1 MNVFNLRN
9 KLIEDYSKYIGSFIN
24 IKDEAIKNHV
34 EREFNQQKLW
44 PDPLIQLNPAFE
56 IGGSIEEHVKSGL
69 LHKECLNIFRFN
81 KQEYAPGRDPFSG
94 AEPLKLYTHQL
105 DSIKTAQKN
114 KNYILTTGTGSGKS
128 LCYII
133 PIVDYVLKHPSKNSI
148 KAIIVY
154 PMNALANSQMN
165 ELAKY
170 LKNGH
175 PEGKEPVRFARY
187 TGQETNEERTKIIA
201 DPPDI
206 LLTNY
211 VMLELLMTR
220 FDERELIK
228 RAEGLKFMVLDELH
242 MYRGRQGADVSM
254 LIRRLR
260 CEAKSPEMLCVG
272 TSATLAGA
280 ADFETQ
286 RVETAAVASKIFG
299 ADFLPENIISETL
312 CRITPERD
320 ENDESFK
327 KSLAER
333 INKGKTP
340 ETFGEFIA
348 DPLSSWIESRF
359 GIKKENGRYVRNQ
372 AVSIFGENSAAAA
385 LSELL
390 KDISRIDPNTCGTAI
405 KEQFLASYSC
415 KNPESARP
423 PFAFRLHQFISR
435 GDTAYSSLGPADG
448 HYITLNGQK
457 FVPNDRNKILL
468 PLEFCR
474 ECGQEFYCVW
484 KTKTETGGY
493 KYVPREFSEPPID
506 ENDTAGFLYLSEERP
521 WPDDIADIIER
532 LPQDWVEE
540 HRGELRVKKSHQSRI
555 PINIKIKPDGTEAE
569 DGLSIA
575 FIETPFR
582 FCPYCGVGYSAHL
595 SSDFGKLGTLTTEG
609 RSSATTLLCLSAI
622 NHIAKETS
630 IKANAKKLLSFTDN
644 RQDASLQAGHFNDFI
659 EIGILRSAVYKALQ
673 AAGKNGIKYDD
684 LAKKIFDSAGLSLK
698 EYAADPTVKF
708 NRKIEVEQ
716 AFQNVIGYRVYRD
729 LKDGW
734 RITMPDLEYCGLLK
748 IEYQSLRELCQ
759 SDEDW
764 QELHPALVGASADTR
779 YKISKI
785 LLDLLRRQL
794 AIKVDYLDRTFQSKI
809 KMQSSQLLIEPWAI
823 DEAEDL
829 EYSRLAFPRPTA
841 KTYEDKE
848 HLFISAR
855 GSFGQYI
862 RRPGSFPEYSGK
874 ISIREAQEICV
885 QIFKPLQV
893 AGLVDE
899 VYKAGSDE
907 DVSSRRRAA
916 TAARAGDDAEAH
928 VSGYQL
934 SAAAMLWTIG
944 DETKVNDPLKMP
956 SISSQSGNVNKFF
969 IDFYKNLASENSGIK
984 AKEHT
989 AQVPALLRQKRE
1001 DEFREAAI
1009 PILFCSPTMELGI
1022 DIADLNVVNMRNVPP
1037 TPANYAQRSGRAG
1050 RSGQP
1055 ALVFTYC
1062 STYSSHDQ
1070 YFFNRTGRMV
1080 SGSVIPP
1087 KLDLANEDLILSH
1100 IHAVWLAE
1108 ASISLGKSLKDI
1120 LEVEGVNP
1128 SLNLQQPIRDRIT
1141 AADVKKRAKLKA
1153 RAIIDS
1159 IGHEIK
1165 TADWWSEEW
1174 VDRAIDNIEQCLN
1187 QACER
1192 WRSLYRSAIW
1202 QAERQNKTSNDASRG
1217 PDEKER
1223 ARRLRAEAETQLDL
1237 LLDSSNA
1244 TESDFYSYRYLA
1256 CEGFL
1261 PGYNF
1266 PRLPLSAFIPG
1277 RKQRK
1282 GRDEFLSRPRFL
1294 AISEFGPRAVVYHE
1308 GARYRINRVIIPA
1321 ADAQNKDSDGAILT
1335 SIKQCA
1341 ECGYINLPSDDSCRM
1356 CNTVMAEKAV
1366 DNFFRLQNVST
1377 KRIDRIYADEEERLR
1392 MGYEIK
1398 SGVKFEERNGM
1409 PVYKVAEITFEGKTI
1424 AKLTFGQAAA
1434 IWRINLGWSK
1444 RKQRDK
1450 IGFIL
1455 DMERGYW
1462 AKNEDSIEKDDDDP
1476 LSGAT
1481 KRVIPYVEDH
1491 KNCLLFQPLIDCGEQ
1506 VMASLQSAIKN
1517 AIQIKYQLEDMEIA
1531 AEPLPNHKK
1540 RNILMFFESAEGG
1553 AGVLRRIV
1561 EDKKS
1566 FSDLAAIALQL
1577 CHFDLDGTDLRRNKN
1592 SGEDCEAACYNCL
1605 MNYSNQR
1612 DHDILDRQAI
1622 KTMLMELL
1630 NSEVI
1635 CSSGAKTHAEHLQE
1649 LINLTQSGLER
1660 KWLALITKHKLKL
1673 PTHAQKRIEECG
1685 STPDFL
1691 YRDTQVAIYID
1702 GPHHDYK
1709 KYKKIDAEL
1718 NEAMLNIGFTVIR
1731 FRHDDQSGWEDII
1744 KKYPNV
1750 FGRIK

>member
-1 MNVFNLRN
+1 M
-9 KLIEDYSKYIGSFIN
+9 
-24 IKDEAIKNHV
+24 
-34 EREFNQQKLW
+34 
-44 PDPLIQLNPAFE
+44 
-56 IGGSIEEHVKSGL
+56 
-69 LHKECLNIFRFN
+69 
-81 KQEYAPGRDPFSG
+81 
-94 AEPLKLYTHQL
+94 T
-105 DSIKTAQKN
+105 
-114 KNYILTTGTGSGKS
+114 
-128 LCYII
+128 
-133 PIVDYVLKHPSKNSI
+133 
-148 KAIIVY
+148 
-154 PMNALANSQMN
+154 
-165 ELAKY
+165 
-170 LKNGH
+170 
-175 PEGKEPVRFARY
+175 FARY
-187 TGQETNEERTKIIA
+187 TGQESDEERKEILA
-201 DPPDI
+201 NPPDI

-220 FDERELIK
+220 FGEQELIK

-254 LIRRLR
+254 LVRRVR
-260 CEAKSPEMLCVG
+260 SAAKSPQMLCVG

-280 ADFETQ
+280 ADFEAQ

-299 ADFLPENIISETL
+299 TDVLPESIISETL

-320 ENDESFK
+320 EKDESFK
-327 KSLAER
+327 KSLVER
-333 INKGKTP
+333 IDKGKAP
-340 ETFGEFIA
+340 KTFGEFIA

-390 KDISRIDPNTCGTAI
+390 KDIAKIDPNTCGTAI
-405 KEQFLASYSC
+405 KEQFLSSYSC
-415 KNPESARP
+415 KSPESGRP

-435 GDTAYSSLGPADG
+435 GDTVYSSLGTADDR
-448 HYITLNGQK
+448 HLTLNGQK
-457 FVPNDRNKILL
+457 FVPNDREKILL

-484 KTKTETGGY
+484 RTKTEKGGY
-493 KYVPREFSEPPID
+493 KYVPREFSEPALD
-506 ENDTAGFLYLSEERP
+506 ENDVAGFLFISEEKP
-521 WPDDIADIIER
+521 WSDDIADNIER

-540 HRGELRVKKSHQSRI
+540 HKGELRVKKSHQSRI
-555 PINIKIKPDGTEAE
+555 PINVKVRPDGVEAE
-569 DGLSIA
+569 NGQNVA
-575 FIETPFR
+575 FIGTPFR
-582 FCPYCGVGYSAHL
+582 FCPHCGVGYSMRMR
-595 SSDFGKLGTLTTEG
+595 SDFGKLGTLTTEG
-609 RSSATTLLCLSAI
+609 RSSAITLLCLSTI
-622 NHIAKETS
+622 RHIMKEAS

-644 RQDASLQAGHFNDFI
+644 RQDASLQAGHFNDFV
-659 EIGILRSAVYKALQ
+659 EIGILRSAVYRALL

-708 NRKIEVEQ
+708 NKKIEVEQ
-716 AFQNVIGYRVYRD
+716 AFQNVIGYRVFRD

-734 RITMPDLEYCGLLK
+734 RITIPNLEYCGLLK
-748 IEYQSLRELCQ
+748 IEYQSLRELCE
-759 SDEDW
+759 SEEEW
-764 QELHPALVGASADTR
+764 QNLHPALVSASPDTR

-785 LLDLLRRQL
+785 LLDMLRRQL
-794 AIKVDYLDRTFQSKI
+794 AIKVDYLDRAYQSKI
-809 KMQSSQLLIEPWAI
+809 KMQSSQQLIDPWSI
-823 DEAEDL
+823 DIAEDL
-829 EYSRLAFPRPTA
+829 ECSCLAFPRPT
-841 KTYEDKE
+841 TGSYDDKE

-855 GSFGQYI
+855 GSFGQHI
-862 RRPGSFPEYSGK
+862 RRPESFPEYSEK
-874 ISIREAQEICV
+874 ISVEEAQKICV

-893 AGLVDE
+893 AGLVHE
-899 VYKAGSDE
+899 VYKAESDT
-907 DVSSRRRAA
+907 D
-916 TAARAGDDAEAH
+916 

-934 SAAAMLWTIG
+934 PAAAMLWTIG
-944 DETKVNDPLKMP
+944 DETKINDPLKMP
-956 SISSQSGNVNKFF
+956 GVSSEGGGVNKFF
-969 IDFYKNLASENSGIK
+969 VEFYKSLASENSGIK
-984 AKEHT
+984 AREHT
-989 AQVPALLRQKRE
+989 AQVPPLLRQQRE

-1070 YFFNRTGRMV
+1070 YFFNRPGRMV
-1080 SGSVIPP
+1080 SGSVVPP
-1087 KLDLANEDLILSH
+1087 KLDLTNEDLVLSH

-1108 ASISLGKSLKDI
+1108 ASMPLGKSLKDI

-1128 SLNLQQPIRDRIT
+1128 SLNLQQSVRDRIA

-1153 RAIIDS
+1153 REIIDS
-1159 IGHEIK
+1159 INHEIK
-1165 TADWWSEEW
+1165 TADWWSEDW
-1174 VDRAIDNIEQCLN
+1174 IDRAIDNIQQSFD

-1192 WRSLYRSAIW
+1192 WRSLYRAAVQ
-1202 QAERQNKTSNDASRG
+1202 QAERQNKISNDASRSQ
-1217 PDEKER
+1217 DEKER

-1237 LLDSSNA
+1237 LLDSSSVM
-1244 TESDFYSYRYLA
+1244 ESDFYSYRYLA

-1277 RKQRK
+1277 RKPQK

-1341 ECGYINLPSDDSCRM
+1341 ECGYVNMPSDDSCRM
-1356 CNTVMAEKAV
+1356 CNAVIKEKAV
-1366 DNFFRLQNVST
+1366 NNYFRLQNVST
-1377 KRIDRIYADEEERLR
+1377 KRIDRIHADEEERLR

-1398 SGVKFEERNGM
+1398 SGVKFEERNGL
-1409 PVYKVAEITFEGKTI
+1409 PVYKVAEIIHKGETI
-1424 AKLTFGQAAA
+1424 AKLTFGQAAT

-1444 RKQRDK
+1444 RKERNK
-1450 IGFIL
+1450 TGFIL
-1455 DMERGYW
+1455 DLERGYW
-1462 AKNEDSIEKDDDDP
+1462 AKNEDDIEKDDQDP
-1476 LSGAT
+1476 LSNT
-1481 KRVIPYVEDH
+1481 TRRVIPYVEDH
-1491 KNCLLFQPLIDCGEQ
+1491 KNCLLFQPLIDPDEQ
-1506 VMASLQSAIKN
+1506 VMASLQSALKN

-1531 AEPLPNHKK
+1531 AEPLPNRKK
-1540 RNILMFFESAEGG
+1540 RNLLMFFESAEGG
-1553 AGVLRRIV
+1553 AGVLRRIA

-1566 FSDLAAIALQL
+1566 FSDIAAIALQL

-1592 SGEDCEAACYNCL
+1592 SDEDCEAACYNCL

-1622 KTMLMELL
+1622 KEILMQLL

-1635 CSSGAKTHAEHLQE
+1635 CSSGGKTYAEHLQE
-1649 LINLTQSGLER
+1649 LTNLTQSGLER
-1660 KWLALITKHKLKL
+1660 KWLELIAKNKLKL
-1673 PTHAQKRIEECG
+1673 PTHAQKKIEACG

-1691 YRDTQVAIYID
+1691 YKDTQVAIYID
-1702 GPHHDYK
+1702 GPHHDYE

-1718 NEAMLNIGFTVIR
+1718 NESMLNIGFTVIR
-1731 FRHDDQSGWEDII
+1731 FRHDDESNWENII